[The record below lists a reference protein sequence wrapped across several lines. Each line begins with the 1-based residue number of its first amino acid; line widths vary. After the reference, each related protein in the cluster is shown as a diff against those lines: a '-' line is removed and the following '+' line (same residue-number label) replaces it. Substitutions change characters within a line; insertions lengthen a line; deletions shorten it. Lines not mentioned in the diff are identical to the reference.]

1 MCHLRL
7 RSRRSRPTRR
17 RASCW
22 TASRRAPSTLPSA
35 KQLKAFRQAT
45 AGRLTDA
52 KLATIVETFSREGV
66 VVLDAAMDHDAL
78 DQLRLFSDANIVR
91 AATILDGPQLAPRAH
106 PWVLAEIVAN
116 PIVEGVAAALLGESC
131 MRWHRNF
138 NV

>member
-1 MCHLRL
+1 MPAGPIAHGY
-7 RSRRSRPTRR
+7 SRTLGLVPT
-17 RASCW
+17 AAV
-22 TASRRAPSTLPSA
+22 TPAE
-35 KQLKAFRQAT
+35 AT

-131 MRWHRNF
+131 LRWHRNF